1 MKDIEYSSS
10 AGERNVRPSWAV
22 TDVDDQILGADAG
35 RQKVKAGRLV
45 VSELLE
51 LWVKRLL
58 TSNLVPVNA
67 HLSDRVDDKLQIRGG
82 CCSFYFTG
90 VEALLLIDD

>member
-1 MKDIEYSSS
+1 MWCIAEAMKDIEYSSS

-35 RQKVKAGRLV
+35 RQKVKAGPLV

-51 LWVKRLL
+51 FWVKRLL
-58 TSNLVPVNA
+58 TSYLVPVNA
-67 HLSDRVDDKLQIRGG
+67 HLSDRVDDKFR
-82 CCSFYFTG
+82 F
-90 VEALLLIDD
+90 EAAAARLF